1 MYRSAGS
8 MGSGSAAL
16 MMASGEV
23 ECDFD
28 GPVYRSL
35 GHLGDSASGAADLE
49 DLEATAPHDAAA
61 SMMVEA
67 EWMRSMPPLVKRQR
81 AFKF

>member
-8 MGSGSAAL
+8 MGSAAL

-28 GPVYRSL
+28 EPVYRSL
-35 GHLGDSASGAADLE
+35 GHLGDRASGAADLE
-49 DLEATAPHDAAA
+49 DLEATAPHVAAA
-61 SMMVEA
+61 STVEA

>member
-1 MYRSAGS
+1 MGS
-8 MGSGSAAL
+8 MGSVAPL
-16 MMASGEV
+16 MAASGET

-28 GPVYRSL
+28 EPIYRSL
-35 GHLGDSASGAADLE
+35 GHLGGSASGAAGVEDFEAVAPDL
-49 DLEATAPHDAAA
+49 AAA
-61 SMMVEA
+61 RTVEA

>member
-8 MGSGSAAL
+8 MGSAAL
-16 MMASGEV
+16 MMASGEC

-28 GPVYRSL
+28 EPIYRSL
-35 GHLGDSASGAADLE
+35 GHLGDSASGAAGVE
-49 DLEATAPHDAAA
+49 DLEATAPHVAAA
-61 SMMVEA
+61 STVEA